1 MKYLFWCTIVCCL
14 LVLSQQ
20 STGVE
25 LSADNYEEQVL
36 ASPEVWVVEYYSSR
50 CGSCVQFEKTWD
62 EVTSTLKKVKVGRVN
77 IENKGG
83 MELAERFG
91 VLDSGIPNVRVVHG
105 KSGQQKEIMN
115 GEQVADA
122 ISLKNTLTGT
132 IKETAKLENDVYVR
146 VDL

>member
-1 MKYLFWCTIVCCL
+1 
-14 LVLSQQ
+14 
-20 STGVE
+20 
-25 LSADNYEEQVL
+25 
-36 ASPEVWVVEYYSSR
+36 
-50 CGSCVQFEKTWD
+50 
-62 EVTSTLKKVKVGRVN
+62 
-77 IENKGG
+77 